1 MLNEALRLVR
11 VYHDLTQ
18 TELCAELGVSN
29 SHLSEIE
36 KGKKQ
41 PSLELL
47 GRYSE
52 RFNIP
57 VSSLLFFSEQLD
69 AGSTADTL
77 RTAAAK
83 KILALLKWVEKKSEG
98 SKGRAKAKASER
110 EAT

>member
-1 MLNEALRLVR
+1 MLSEALRLVR
-11 VYHDLTQ
+11 VYHDLSQTQ
-18 TELCAELGVSN
+18 LCLELGVSN

-52 RFNIP
+52 RFGIP

-69 AGSTADTL
+69 SGSTGEKIRL
-77 RTAAAK
+77 AAAK
-83 KILALLKWVEKKSEG
+83 KILLLLNWVEKKSEG
-98 SKGRAKAKASER
+98 SSVRKNAR
-110 EAT
+110 ENGAA